1 MKKFIPYILIGILLI
16 GFIGVI
22 GYVKVSENKTDVST
36 SQTQTES
43 YFDENATVMYF
54 YSPNCSHCNDE
65 KPILT
70 ELAKEGYRVKPMNI
84 QDNPSIADQYKIKG
98 TPEFVSQKDGAR
110 LEGFKEKEPLREWLS
125 QHK

>member
-22 GYVKVSENKTDVST
+22 GYVKVSENKPKNNEN
-36 SQTQTES
+36 QTQTEV
-43 YFDENATVMYF
+43 YFDDSATVLYF

-70 ELAKEGYRVKPMNI
+70 ELASEGFRVKPMNT
-84 QDNPSIADQYKIKG
+84 QDNASIADQYKIKG